1 MTVQQERTPQAS
13 PIEAE
18 IAGGR
23 LPTTRP
29 PAPTD
34 LLDKDRYLSREFADA
49 ELAKMWSKVW
59 QIACLDSDVP
69 NVGDYYEYKIGRE
82 SILVVR
88 ESDDGPGHSGV
99 KAYHN
104 VCQHRGR
111 PLKQGCGNAEKL
123 QCPYHGWTWNLDGSL
138 RHVPERQ
145 EFCPFSDES
154 VALPPVKIDR
164 WEQFYFVNL
173 DPDAGPLADYLGD
186 IPRRVAAYKLSGQYK
201 WWSRST
207 IVPVNWKIALD
218 AFQEDYH
225 ARYIHPET
233 NSFADYTD
241 NPIELIGDHSML
253 AARFGVPDRL
263 LEQIPDMAETL
274 DAMEWTFQAFGED
287 TALIAA
293 LRGMN
298 LPDGTMLHDLLPP
311 IISAGMAQAGVDI
324 SGLTETQLVDDYEW
338 FIFPNIQ
345 IHTLAF
351 GSWFF
356 RMRPNGTD
364 PASMIFDMWFLHK
377 VPEAPDGH
385 CVKPPAAENIHVETG
400 GSCGAVMDQDFNN
413 IVVQQQG
420 LHSSGF
426 QGFRLSAMETRI
438 SHFHETLDRYLES

>member
-1 MTVQQERTPQAS
+1 MTVEQVRSTF
-13 PIEAE
+13 EAE
-18 IAGGR
+18 IASGR

-34 LLDKDRYLSREFADA
+34 LLDKQRYLSQEFADA
-49 ELAKMWSKVW
+49 ELARMWSKVW
-59 QIACLDSDVP
+59 QIACMDSDIP
-69 NVGDYYEYKIGRE
+69 NVGDYYEYTIGRE

-88 ESDDGPGHSGV
+88 TGPADDEV
-99 KAYHN
+99 VAYHN

-138 RHVPERQ
+138 KHVPERQ

-154 VALPPVKIDR
+154 VALPKVKLDR

-173 DPDAGPLADYLGD
+173 DPNAGPLEDFLGD
-186 IPRRVAAYKLSGQYK
+186 IPRRLAPYNVSGQYK

-207 IVPVNWKIALD
+207 VVPVNWKIALD

-253 AARFGVPDRL
+253 AARFGAPDRL
-263 LEQIPDMAETL
+263 LEQVPDMIETL

-287 TALIAA
+287 TALINA
-293 LRGMN
+293 LRGMD
-298 LPDGTMLHDLLPP
+298 LPDGTPLRDLLPP
-311 IISAGMAQAGVDI
+311 IIKAGMGQAGVDVAAL
-324 SGLTETQLVDDYEW
+324 SETQLVDDYEW
-338 FIFPNIQ
+338 FIFPNIE
-345 IHTLAF
+345 IHTLGF
-351 GSWFF
+351 GSWMF

-364 PASMIFDMWFLHK
+364 PETMIFDMWFLHK
-377 VPEAPDGH
+377 IPDGMA
-385 CVKPPAAENIHVETG
+385 KPPAAENIHVETG

-413 IVVQQQG
+413 IVVQQKG

-438 SHFHETLDRYLES
+438 SHFHDVLDRYLEA